1 MEFQEILLEL
11 KKPFR
16 PEQHQERQL
25 PGGGR
30 WFYITWQDIRERL
43 DEVCPEWSCTW
54 TEPIYIGDY
63 CHISCT
69 ITICNVSRQAPGNA
83 PIELISSKGKDM
95 ARGTPIERATA
106 DAFKN
111 SAEAF
116 GIARYLDD
124 QVKTV
129 NLLHKQGDG
138 RAYKFAKENEQIQVG
153 ARGIAKQPTGEKLI
167 TEPQAKRLWA
177 IAKRCCKQFAKKLNL
192 SDQEIHQVIA
202 NYGFSDVAEIS
213 MRLYDKVIAK
223 RCCKQIEELENL
235 SAANF

>member
-1 MEFQEILLEL
+1 MNSEFVEILAAL
-11 KKPFR
+11 KQPFK
-16 PEQHQERQL
+16 PEQHIERKL

-30 WFYITWQDIRERL
+30 WFFIPWQDIRERL
-43 DEVCPEWSCTW
+43 DEVYPQWSCVW
-54 TEPIYIGDY
+54 SEPCYIGDY

-69 ITICNVSRQAPGNA
+69 ITIAGVSRQAPGNA
-83 PIELISSKGKDM
+83 PIQLISNEGKDM

-111 SAEAF
+111 AAEAF

-153 ARGIAKQPTGEKLI
+153 ARGVTKQPTGEKLI

-177 IAKRCCKQFAKKLNL
+177 IAKKLNL
-192 SDQEIHQVIA
+192 SDQEIHQVIT
-202 NYGFSDVAEIS
+202 NYGFSDVSEIS
-213 MRLYDKVIAK
+213 MKLYDKVI
-223 RCCKQIEELENL
+223 EELQNL
-235 SAANF
+235 SAASF

>member
-111 SAEAF
+111 AAEAF

-138 RAYKFAKENEQIQVG
+138 RAYKFVKENEQIQVG
-153 ARGIAKQPTGEKLI
+153 ARGVTKQPTGEKLI
-167 TEPQAKRLWA
+167 TPGQIGRLWA
-177 IAKRCCKQFAKKLNL
+177 IAKKLNL
-192 SDQEIHQVIA
+192 SDQEVGQVVV
-202 NYGFSDVAEIS
+202 NCGFSSVEGIT
-213 MRLYDKVIAK
+213 MKLYDKVI
-223 RCCKQIEELENL
+223 QEIENL
-235 SAANF
+235 SVATF